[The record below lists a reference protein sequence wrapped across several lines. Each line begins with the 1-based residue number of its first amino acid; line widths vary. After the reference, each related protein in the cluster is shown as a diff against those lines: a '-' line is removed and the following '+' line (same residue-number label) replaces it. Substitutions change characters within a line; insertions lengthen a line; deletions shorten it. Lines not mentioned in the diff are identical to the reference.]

1 MVLPFTARFT
11 HKSSTPLPLAPYSA
25 QITRKIPARNGHY
38 EKPDKIIQLTSWR
51 NQNLFVY
58 LARDI
63 YPMKLPERMAGEPM
77 ADIDLLLARAKEF
90 HGDVCPGIVLGTR
103 MTMIGMRELHM
114 DPMVRNRDLIV
125 YVEIDRCITDAV
137 QAITGCSLGR
147 RTLKYRPYG
156 KFAATFIDLATQD
169 AVRVSALEKEQPGSD
184 VATALLDAPEEELFR
199 VQKVRVVIPEGDLP
213 GFPKNRTRCSR
224 CGETILDDKEVVVE
238 ETILCSNCARG
249 SYYTETD

>member
-1 MVLPFTARFT
+1 M
-11 HKSSTPLPLAPYSA
+11 
-25 QITRKIPARNGHY
+25 IPVRNGY
-38 EKPDKIIQLTSWR
+38 YGKLDNIIQLIFGR

-63 YPMKLPERMAGEPM
+63 YPMKLPERMAGTMP
-77 ADIDLLLARAKEF
+77 DIDLLLARAKEF
-90 HGDVCPGIVLGTR
+90 HGDLCAGIVLGTR
-103 MTMIGMRELHM
+103 MTMIGMRELRM

-156 KFAATFIDLATQD
+156 KFAATFINLATQD
-169 AVRVSALEKEQPGSD
+169 AVRVSSLEKEQPGPETT
-184 VATALLDAPEEELFR
+184 TALLDAPEEDLFR

-213 GFPKNRTRCSR
+213 GFPKNQTRCSR
-224 CGETILDDKEVVVE
+224 CGETILDYKEVVVE
-238 ETILCSNCARG
+238 GTTLCGNCACG
-249 SYYTETD
+249 SYYTEAD

>member
-1 MVLPFTARFT
+1 
-11 HKSSTPLPLAPYSA
+11 
-25 QITRKIPARNGHY
+25 
-38 EKPDKIIQLTSWR
+38 
-51 NQNLFVY
+51 
-58 LARDI
+58 
-63 YPMKLPERMAGEPM
+63 M

-103 MTMIGMRELHM
+103 MTMIGMRELRM

-156 KFAATFIDLATQD
+156 KFAATFINLATQD
-169 AVRVSALEKEQPGSD
+169 AVRVSAREKERTEKPGSEA
-184 VATALLDAPEEELFR
+184 ATALLDAPEEDLFR
-199 VQKVRVVIPEGDLP
+199 VQRVRVAIPEGDLP

-224 CGETILDDKEVVVE
+224 CGETILDDKEIVAE
-238 ETILCSNCARG
+238 ETILCGNCARG
-249 SYYTETD
+249 SYYTEID

>member
-1 MVLPFTARFT
+1 
-11 HKSSTPLPLAPYSA
+11 
-25 QITRKIPARNGHY
+25 
-38 EKPDKIIQLTSWR
+38 
-51 NQNLFVY
+51 
-58 LARDI
+58 
-63 YPMKLPERMAGEPM
+63 M

-90 HGDVCPGIVLGTR
+90 HGDVCAGIVLGTR
-103 MTMIGMRELHM
+103 MTMIGMRELRM

-156 KFAATFIDLATQD
+156 KFAATFINLATQD
-169 AVRVSALEKEQPGSD
+169 AVRVSALEQERAETPGPEA
-184 VATALLDAPEEELFR
+184 ATALLDAPEEDLFR

-213 GFPKNRTRCSR
+213 GFPRHQTRCSG
-224 CGETILDDKEVVVE
+224 CGETILDDKEIVAE
-238 ETILCSNCARG
+238 ETILCGNCARG